1 MSGVIKLLP
10 DHVANQIAA
19 GEVIQRPASVVKELL
34 ENSIDAGA
42 KKIQLIIKDAGK
54 TLIQVIDNGSGMS
67 AIDALMCFERHA
79 TSKIQNADDLFNIG
93 TKGFRGEALASIAAI
108 AHITLKS
115 KQAEN
120 ELGANI
126 IMEGSIVKSNEPC
139 ACPDGTSIEVKNL
152 FYNVPA
158 RRKFLKSNAVETKH
172 IIEEFQRVA
181 FVHPSIE
188 FILVHNDQ
196 EIFNL
201 EKGNFRKR
209 IVDIMGKS
217 YNERLVPIEEDTD
230 IIKVSG
236 FICKPEYARKSRGEQ
251 YFFVNDRFI
260 KNHYFH
266 HAISNAFD
274 ELIAH
279 DNHPGYFIQLQVDPS
294 EVDINIHPTK
304 TEVKFQ
310 EESAIYAILKAATRK
325 SLNKFSIAPTLDF
338 NQEMSFDTPRPT
350 GNVSAPEIKVDKS
363 FNPFREEK
371 DWERGASFQSPSG
384 NWEKLFEEDQNP
396 ADFNDFL
403 SQVHFEKQHE
413 QGQIQTENEFPFI
426 IQFGGNYILT
436 SRNHELM
443 IIDQRKAHERV
454 LYEFLIEAQ
463 AFDQRK
469 SQQLLF
475 PETIELTPQGTVI
488 LEELLPELN
497 KMGFD
502 IAPFGPNTFTINGT
516 PSDLVEIDVK
526 DTLEHLVE
534 QFQLHEK
541 SFKEKKEQSLAKNM
555 ATKIAVK
562 GGQKLQKEEMEHL
575 VKELFACDQPYKSP
589 SGKNIIFAIQ
599 TEDLIKYFS

>member
-34 ENSIDAGA
+34 ENSIDAGS

-54 TLIQVIDNGSGMS
+54 TLIQVIDNGSGMDAS
-67 AIDALMCFERHA
+67 DALMCFERHA

-108 AHITLKS
+108 AHIELKS
-115 KQAEN
+115 KQEEN
-120 ELGANI
+120 ELGAKI

-139 ACPDGTSIEVKNL
+139 ACPNGTSIEVKNL

-188 FILVHNDQ
+188 FTFVHNDQ

-251 YFFVNDRFI
+251 YFFVNNRFI

-266 HAISNAFD
+266 HAISNAFN
-274 ELIAH
+274 ELIST
-279 DNHPGYFIQLQVDPS
+279 DSHPGYFIQLQVDPS

-310 EESAIYAILKAATRK
+310 EESAIYAILKASTRK

-338 NQEMSFDTPRPT
+338 DQETSFNAPRAT
-350 GNVSAPEIKVDKS
+350 GTVSAPEIKVDKN

-371 DWERGASFQSPSG
+371 DWERGASFQSPNG
-384 NWEKLFEEDQNP
+384 NWEKLFKEDQNP
-396 ADFNDFL
+396 ADFSDFL
-403 SQVHFEKQHE
+403 EQVHFEKDHE
-413 QGQIQTENEFPFI
+413 QEQIDAENEFPFI
-426 IQFGGNYILT
+426 IQFGSNYILT

-475 PETIELTPQGTVI
+475 PETIELTAQGTVI
-488 LEELLPELN
+488 LEEILPELN

-516 PSDLVEIDVK
+516 PSDLAEIDVK

-555 ATKIAVK
+555 ATKIAVRS
-562 GGQKLQKEEMEHL
+562 GQKLQKEEMEHL

-599 TEDLIKYFS
+599 KEDLIKYFS